1 MISFKVMYREI
12 LDKFCEVF
20 GLSLCLEK
28 DFVLEFWRC
37 KTSSVNFDCSIFAS
51 KLSKYKTRIWSEY
64 CVTEEDACKD
74 YIESM
79 LGHCV
84 LVELEPIKTNH
95 DNALGTTLH
104 RKLISIPKT
113 LEEFAI
119 WVDLQQNATAVSN
132 S

>member
-1 MISFKVMYREI
+1 MYREI
-12 LDKFCEVF
+12 LNKFCKVF

-28 DFVLEFWRC
+28 DSVLEIWRC
-37 KTSSVNFDCSIFAS
+37 KTASANFDCSIFAS

-64 CVTEEDACKD
+64 WVTKEEACED

-84 LVELEPIKTNH
+84 LIELEPLKTNN
-95 DNALGTTLH
+95 DNALWTTLH
-104 RKLISIPKT
+104 RKLIPIPKT

-119 WVDLQQNATAVSN
+119 WIDLQQNVTVVSN